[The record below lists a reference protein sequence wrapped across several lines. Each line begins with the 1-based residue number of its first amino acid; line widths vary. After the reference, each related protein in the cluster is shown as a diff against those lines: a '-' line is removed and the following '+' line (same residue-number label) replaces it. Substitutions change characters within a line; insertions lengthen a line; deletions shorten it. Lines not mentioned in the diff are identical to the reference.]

1 MKYQTNI
8 DSVALQ
14 IDFEKTEEQR
24 NKLSLLCL
32 WVTTRGL
39 GKLEQDK
46 NSKFITKYDV
56 YFGGTIIFTIHSGFT
71 SKENSLTGEIEG
83 LNYIRIRFAGL
94 KSHKQKQDEA
104 SFNALMTICGWLNT
118 TRTKYRMVELDVAID
133 TFCSFDNILA
143 ICVNKS
149 GKTTYNEIGH
159 KQYYRDVPTSYV
171 EKYGKEKEANNA
183 VLRSYLYNKSVKEGL
198 LGSSITRF
206 ELKLQNRFFLKY
218 GFSEKSI
225 MEAMNRYYVM
235 YFDSIQKKNQYIR
248 LLNNFKITPKEMEIF
263 GLNKFRLFADGNVI
277 TDFIRQVQ
285 SVYVDF
291 YWNIVVPIVDSRLSE
306 KKL

>member
-1 MKYQTNI
+1 MKQHETHI
-8 DSVALQ
+8 DTVAVQ
-14 IDFEKTEEQR
+14 MDFEKAEDQR
-24 NKLSLLCL
+24 NKLSLLNL
-32 WVTTRGL
+32 WITTRGL

-46 NSKFITKYDV
+46 SSKFIIKYDV

-159 KQYYRDVPTSYV
+159 KQYYKGSIPTTYI
-171 EKYGKEKEANNA
+171 EKYRNEQEANNA
-183 VLRSYLYNKSVKEGL
+183 VLRAYLYNKSAKEGL
-198 LGSSITRF
+198 YSSITRF
-206 ELKLQNRFFLKY
+206 ELKLQNRFFLQY
-218 GFSEKSI
+218 GLSEKSI
-225 MEAMNRYYVM
+225 MEAINRYYVM
-235 YFDSIQKKNQYIR
+235 FFDSIQKKTQYIHI
-248 LLNNFKITPKEMEIF
+248 LNNFKSTPKEMEIL
-263 GLNKFRLFADGNVI
+263 GLNRFRLFANKNVVRE
-277 TDFIRQVQ
+277 FIRLVN
-285 SVYVDF
+285 SVYVGFHGD
-291 YWNIVVPIVDSRLSE
+291 IVVPIESNRRY
-306 KKL
+306 